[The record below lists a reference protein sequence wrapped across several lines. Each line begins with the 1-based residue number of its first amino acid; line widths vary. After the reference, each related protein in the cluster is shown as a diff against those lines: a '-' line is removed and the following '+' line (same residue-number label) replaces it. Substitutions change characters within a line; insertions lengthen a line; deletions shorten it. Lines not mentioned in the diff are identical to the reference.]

1 MNLNE
6 KRRLT
11 LMILTLLVV
20 VGVVFVYLS
29 AGDSGLNTNEAK
41 DYIAENHVQDTS
53 AGNAVTAVYL
63 NYRFFDTIFE
73 SLILLVSVLAV
84 MMLSWSA
91 NKQD

>member
-1 MNLNE
+1 MFIN
-6 KRRLT
+6 
-11 LMILTLLVV
+11 
-20 VGVVFVYLS
+20 
-29 AGDSGLNTNEAK
+29 AGISGFNTNEAK
-41 DYIAENHVQDTS
+41 DYIADNHVQDTS
-53 AGNAVTAVYL
+53 AENAVTAVYL